1 MEWQG
6 VPDMWRKGQEWPLT
20 TRLMPIDWQAIE
32 DAGGFGKG
40 KPAKL
45 EKAER
50 DRKREARDEKESDKV
65 KERSGGRCEVTWF
78 GRKAMRVV
86 RCPKRANQVHHM
98 ISGRGKRGRGISA
111 LAKHK
116 QHVCG
121 DCHPLITGHVLRR
134 IGSEVPLWTD
144 EYERVDK

>member
-1 MEWQG
+1 
-6 VPDMWRKGQEWPLT
+6 
-20 TRLMPIDWQAIE
+20 MPIDWQAIE

-45 EKAER
+45 EKA
-50 DRKREARDEKESDKV
+50 DRAKTIADADKKGSDEA
-65 KERSGGRCEVTWF
+65 KERSKGQCEVVWF
-78 GRKAMRVV
+78 GRKARRVR
-86 RCPKRANQVHHM
+86 RCDKRANQIHHM
-98 ISGRGKRGRGISA
+98 VGGRGKRGRGISA

-121 DCHPLITGHVLRR
+121 ECHPLITGHVLRR